1 MTTSYGGDLRLRGA
15 RGVNPGAPSLVP
27 TST

>member
-15 RGVNPGAPSLVP
+15 RGVNPGPQSVVP